1 MEKSFNMHLDLIQSK
16 DIWKLCSQ
24 RKGETKLGEKMLAG
38 SDYADSDLQNCPAQ
52 FVIVGIPED
61 VGPRA
66 NEGRGG
72 ASSAWKEF
80 LSKFLN
86 VQETE
91 LLSGQNILLLG
102 AFNFNRLEGYEF
114 GSLKQL
120 RKVVEQIDEEV
131 TAIIERIVAANKIPI
146 VIGGGHNNCY
156 GLLKG
161 TSKALQQAINCVN
174 LDPHADYRPL
184 EGRHSGNGFSYA
196 KSEGFLEKYSIV
208 GLHENYNSQEMIDRM
223 EQDLV
228 DYSTYEAIF
237 LRNEIDFEDAV
248 NISLTF
254 VGAQPFGV
262 ELDCDAIENF
272 PSSAQTPSG
281 ISALQARQ
289 YLHQA
294 GRLPNARYLHLPEA
308 APSLSTDE
316 NAGPQVGKL
325 LSYFVSDFIKAK
337 TQF

>member
-91 LLSGQNILLLG
+91 LLSGQDILLLG

-228 DYSTYEAIF
+228 DYSTYETIF

-254 VGAQPFGV
+254 VGAQPYGV

>member
-1 MEKSFNMHLDLIQSK
+1 MHLELIHQE

-24 RKGETKLGEKMLAG
+24 REGETKLGELILAG
-38 SDYADSDLQNCPAQ
+38 SDFAEADLEDCPAQ
-52 FVIVGIPED
+52 FVVLGIPED

-72 ASSAWKEF
+72 AASAWKEF
-80 LSKFLN
+80 LPKFVN
-86 VQETE
+86 IQETN
-91 LLSGQNILLLG
+91 LLSGKDILLLG
-102 AFNFNRLEGYEF
+102 AFNFDRLEGYEF
-114 GSLKQL
+114 DSLKQI
-120 RKVVEQIDEEV
+120 RKVVAEIDQEI
-131 TAIIERIVAANKIPI
+131 TTLIERIVAANKIPI
-146 VIGGGHNNCY
+146 VIGGGHNNSY
-156 GLLKG
+156 GLIMG
-161 TSKALQQAINCVN
+161 TSKALGQAINCVN
-174 LDPHADYRPL
+174 LDPHADYRAL

-196 KSEGFLEKYSIV
+196 KSEGFLEKYSIL

-237 LRNEIDFEDAV
+237 LRNEIDYEDAI

-294 GRLPNARYLHLPEA
+294 GRLHNAKYLHLPEA
-308 APSLSTDE
+308 APSLSMDE
-316 NAGPQVGKL
+316 NAGPQVGKM
-325 LSYFVSDFIKAK
+325 LSYLVSDFIKAK
-337 TQF
+337 SQF

>member
-91 LLSGQNILLLG
+91 LLSGQDILLLG

-131 TAIIERIVAANKIPI
+131 TAIIERIVAANKSPI

-161 TSKALQQAINCVN
+161 TSKALQQAINC
-174 LDPHADYRPL
+174 RC
-184 EGRHSGNGFSYA
+184 F
-196 KSEGFLEKYSIV
+196 
-208 GLHENYNSQEMIDRM
+208 
-223 EQDLV
+223 
-228 DYSTYEAIF
+228 
-237 LRNEIDFEDAV
+237 
-248 NISLTF
+248 
-254 VGAQPFGV
+254 
-262 ELDCDAIENF
+262 
-272 PSSAQTPSG
+272 
-281 ISALQARQ
+281 
-289 YLHQA
+289 
-294 GRLPNARYLHLPEA
+294 
-308 APSLSTDE
+308 
-316 NAGPQVGKL
+316 
-325 LSYFVSDFIKAK
+325 
-337 TQF
+337 

>member
-1 MEKSFNMHLDLIQSK
+1 MM
-16 DIWKLCSQ
+16 
-24 RKGETKLGEKMLAG
+24 
-38 SDYADSDLQNCPAQ
+38 
-52 FVIVGIPED
+52 
-61 VGPRA
+61 
-66 NEGRGG
+66 
-72 ASSAWKEF
+72 
-80 LSKFLN
+80 
-86 VQETE
+86 
-91 LLSGQNILLLG
+91 
-102 AFNFNRLEGYEF
+102 
-114 GSLKQL
+114 
-120 RKVVEQIDEEV
+120 ID
-131 TAIIERIVAANKIPI
+131 KP
-146 VIGGGHNNCY
+146 GGG
-156 GLLKG
+156 
-161 TSKALQQAINCVN
+161 Q
-174 LDPHADYRPL
+174 RPV
-184 EGRHSGNGFSYA
+184 
-196 KSEGFLEKYSIV
+196 EKFSIV

-228 DYSTYEAIF
+228 DYSAYEAIF

-316 NAGPQVGKL
+316 NAGPQVGRL
-325 LSYFVSDFIKAK
+325 FSYFVSDFIRK
-337 TQF
+337 